1 MIVRRAA
8 EGLLLVTQPE
18 HARLAGEIAAGWR
31 DGGLPASPRRADI
44 LLAAA
49 EHDNGWLEAD
59 AEPAVD
65 PARGVPYDFVTAPA
79 PLKQE
84 VWRRGI
90 DRLARRSSYA
100 AALVARHA
108 SALLGAYR
116 DEASWRAF
124 LAWLD
129 RRRAELLGEP
139 PGGPAHAALD
149 ADYRFVALADLASL
163 AFCCGWSGPLEA
175 EGYRL
180 QLEGDRL
187 LVDPDPFGGTTVRL
201 AVRARRV
208 EGARFATAADLR
220 RALARATETTIAGEA
235 AGVRTATG
243 SDAPR
248 PN

>member
-1 MIVRRAA
+1 
-8 EGLLLVTQPE
+8 
-18 HARLAGEIAAGWR
+18 
-31 DGGLPASPRRADI
+31 
-44 LLAAA
+44 
-49 EHDNGWLEAD
+49 
-59 AEPAVD
+59 
-65 PARGVPYDFVTAPA
+65 
-79 PLKQE
+79 
-84 VWRRGI
+84 
-90 DRLARRSSYA
+90 
-100 AALVARHA
+100 
-108 SALLGAYR
+108 
-116 DEASWRAF
+116 F